1 MSKKECIAMLLAG
14 GQGSRLGALTQKI
27 AKPAVSFGG
36 KFRIIDFS
44 LSNCS
49 NSGIDTVGVLT
60 QYRPYLLHAYVGSG
74 EAWDLDSRDGG
85 VSILPPYETQTGG
98 AWYAGT
104 ADAITQNL
112 DYIKTND
119 PKYVLILSGD
129 HLYRM
134 DYRKMLKT
142 HIENNAD
149 LTVSVMPVPWE
160 EASRF
165 GILTTDPEDGRI
177 TKFTEKPEKPDSN
190 LASMGIYIFSA
201 DVLIEALEED
211 ALDQRSSHD
220 FGKDIIPKLLGEN
233 KRLYS
238 YEFHGFWKDVG
249 TIDSLWEANMD
260 LLDPNVPLDL
270 YDDSWKIYARN
281 PVMPP
286 QYVADGAVTQNAM
299 ISEGC
304 YVEGEVDFSILF
316 AGVTVEKGAVVHDSI
331 VMPGSVIKAG
341 AVVEYSIVAEDVVV
355 GENALVGCRPEN
367 MEDKQNWGVTVIA
380 KGIQIGKGAKVPA
393 KAMIEQDVPEVSGDD
408 E

>member
-1 MSKKECIAMLLAG
+1 MRTKECIAMLLAG

-112 DYIKTND
+112 DYIKAND

-177 TKFTEKPEKPDSN
+177 TKFTEKPDKPDSN

-211 ALDQRSSHD
+211 ALDQRSSHG
-220 FGKDIIPKLLGEN
+220 FGKDIIPKLLGEG

-249 TIDSLWEANMD
+249 TIASFHETSMD
-260 LLDPNVPLDL
+260 LLGNNPEFDLFDKHFPLCPTSPRVRRTTL
-270 YDDSWKIYARN
+270 ART
-281 PVMPP
+281 
-286 QYVADGAVTQNAM
+286 ADWTTAWSPTAARSTAPLATRSFRPM
-299 ISEGC
+299 SSLRSAPWSRTPC
-304 YVEGEVDFSILF
+304 C
-316 AGVTVEKGAVVHDSI
+316 
-331 VMPGSVIKAG
+331 
-341 AVVEYSIVAEDVVV
+341 
-355 GENALVGCRPEN
+355 CRVRTLRAARTSAAQFWARTPRS
-367 MEDKQNWGVTVIA
+367 KRA
-380 KGIQIGKGAKVPA
+380 
-393 KAMIEQDVPEVSGDD
+393 
-408 E
+408 

>member
-1 MSKKECIAMLLAG
+1 MSKKGCIAMLLAG

-112 DYIKTND
+112 DYIKAND

-177 TKFTEKPEKPDSN
+177 TKFTEKPDKPDSN
-190 LASMGIYIFSA
+190 LASMGIYIFNW
-201 DVLIEALEED
+201 DVLKKYLEED
-211 ALDQRSSHD
+211 EADPNSKND
-220 FGKDIIPKLLGEN
+220 FGMNIIPALLRDGRKMYAYRFN
-233 KRLYS
+233 GYWR
-238 YEFHGFWKDVG
+238 DVG
-249 TIDSLWEANMD
+249 TIDSLWEANMEV
-260 LLDPNVPLDL
+260 LDPENSGIDIF
-270 YDDSWKIYARN
+270 DKAWKIYSRN
-281 PVMPP
+281 PVLPAQKIGP
-286 QYVADGAVTQNAM
+286 RAVVQDSLIT
-299 ISEGC
+299 EGC
-304 YVEGEVDFSILF
+304 QIYGRVKHSVLS
-316 AGVTVEKGAVVHDSI
+316 AGVVVEEGATVEDAVLMDGV
-331 VMPGSVIKAG
+331 VVKAG
-341 AVVEYSIVAEDVVV
+341 AVVKRCILAEDVVV
-355 GENALVGCRPEN
+355 GAGAKIGGDGAIAHVGT
-367 MEDKQNWGVTVIA
+367 GLTVGAGATI
-380 KGIQIGKGAKVPA
+380 KEGAKVFDSV
-393 KAMIEQDVPEVSGDD
+393 KEGEEVC
-408 E
+408 